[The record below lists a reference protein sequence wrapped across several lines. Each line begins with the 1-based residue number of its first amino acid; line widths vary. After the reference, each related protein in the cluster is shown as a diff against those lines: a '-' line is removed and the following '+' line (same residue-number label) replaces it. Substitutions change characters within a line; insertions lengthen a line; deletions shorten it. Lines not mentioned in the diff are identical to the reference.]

1 MNSAPDRHVP
11 WLPILGG
18 AVVLIGLAVILS
30 GGMLASGAR
39 SDREDAEAAVAQQQ
53 GAVAVAEQ
61 ELTAAEDDLEA
72 TKQDGAAAAAEL
84 SDSEAQRAETT
95 ATLDNMAMEIPAFV
109 GAVADATASAAD
121 LHTAIS
127 ELPALRRAQIEA
139 LLALDYAAFNPLRLQ
154 YVEPT
159 TSVDGQLEEFSSQM
173 ESLPQISISNPYQYD
188 GPMLEARVPTEP
200 AALDPPTGRAVI
212 AVELPEQLACVSW
225 GNAGCNYNWT
235 ARFVESN
242 WLGVTITRIGVRYRG
257 GGGYCTVGG
266 SEWVDVSV
274 NVDANGDATW
284 PGQLSVDR
292 DGECRP
298 VIGGDLLFRWEGTD
312 ADGNDFSGRIT
323 ADLERPD

>member
-1 MNSAPDRHVP
+1 MNSAPGRRIS
-11 WLPILGG
+11 WLPIVGG
-18 AVVLIGLAVILS
+18 AAVLIGFAVVVS
-30 GGMLASGAR
+30 GGMLALGAR

-53 GAVAVAEQ
+53 GAVAVAER
-61 ELTAAEDDLEA
+61 EFTATESDLEA

-84 SDSEAQRAETT
+84 SDSEAQRADTK
-95 ATLDNMAMEIPAFV
+95 ATLDNLRMEILAFV
-109 GAVADATASAAD
+109 GAVADAAASAAD
-121 LHTAIS
+121 LHAAIS

-139 LLALDYAAFNPLRLQ
+139 FIALDYAAFNLLRLQ

-159 TSVDGQLEEFSSQM
+159 TLVAGQLEEFSSQM
-173 ESLPQISISNPYQYD
+173 GSLPQVSISNPYQYD
-188 GPMLEARVPTEP
+188 GPMVEARVPTEP

-212 AVELPEQLACVSW
+212 AVELPDQLACVPW
-225 GNAGCNYNWT
+225 GNAGCRYSWT

-257 GGGYCTVGG
+257 GGGYCIVGE

-284 PGQLSVDR
+284 SKQWSVDR
-292 DGECRP
+292 DSECRP

-312 ADGNDFSGRIT
+312 ADGNDLSGRIT
-323 ADLERPD
+323 ADLERPG